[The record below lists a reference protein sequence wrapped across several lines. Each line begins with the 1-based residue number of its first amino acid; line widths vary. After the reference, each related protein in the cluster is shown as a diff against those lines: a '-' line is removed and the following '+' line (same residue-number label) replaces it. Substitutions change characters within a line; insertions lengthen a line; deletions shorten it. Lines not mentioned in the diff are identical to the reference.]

1 MGRNGKTATPYHRQ
15 ESTGSGDTLMTKRVA
30 DAQVSFQG
38 SFLQAELGNLHAWKH
53 TYTLHTSWGSLH
65 TCFLKYGKS
74 DISLAL
80 FHFIHAL
87 SISYQEKV
95 CLLYMSGAIAK
106 KDLGFDWCKLI
117 KWQKHCLQWLWR
129 VGQILAPQ
137 THSDLKSKFL
147 LNGSWI

>member
-1 MGRNGKTATPYHRQ
+1 MEK
-15 ESTGSGDTLMTKRVA
+15 
-30 DAQVSFQG
+30 
-38 SFLQAELGNLHAWKH
+38 LQLRI
-53 TYTLHTSWGSLH
+53 T
-65 TCFLKYGKS
+65 GKS
-74 DISLAL
+74 PPALGMLWWLRGWLMPKLVFRAPFCRLNLATCT
-80 FHFIHAL
+80 HGSTPTRSTPREGVFIPVSWNMANQTSPL
-87 SISYQEKV
+87 PYSTSFMFYPYQEKV

-117 KWQKHCLQWLWR
+117 KWRKHCLQWLWR